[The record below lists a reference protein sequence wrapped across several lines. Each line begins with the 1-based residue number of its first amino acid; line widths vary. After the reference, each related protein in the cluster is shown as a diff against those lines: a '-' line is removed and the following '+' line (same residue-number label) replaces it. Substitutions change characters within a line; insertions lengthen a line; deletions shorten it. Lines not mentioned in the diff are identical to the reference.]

1 MQQKPEAQEQAQG
14 GDAGVPTMKF
24 PSELRKHFYDT
35 TDWTAVIFQTVS
47 LVVHV
52 LFVSI
57 IASRDWPDPT
67 ASLSKEQLKELQSK
81 ITRQFTVEVQDRETQ
96 ELENLL
102 EVSNDEFEQMMAQ
115 ETAEIEASLSQ
126 SLQEAEAVMREVQ
139 QMSEGGASAGDLEGQ
154 MGDIQGELAQLMG
167 EVGAGMDM
175 SAEDLGGPALEIAAT
190 DVAIFADVQGA
201 TGSRVVA
208 QAIDIGA
215 LGSNVQLSSSF
226 TSGGVSAGEAARLT
240 QQIQLA
246 RARLGSNIQI
256 RVGGGGLGSN
266 RRALLRVA
274 GGGRTGRRIQVEQLA
289 LPPAQAET
297 TGGRDQAAIDA
308 VAARTRDIV
317 AACYTIGLAEDP
329 TLSGVVVVR
338 FTINPDGSVSNVGV
352 SQSNLGVPAVEECVV
367 TAVRTWKFSPGS
379 GTETFEYPFTFE
391 PG

>member
-1 MQQKPEAQEQAQG
+1 MQQKPQAQG
-14 GDAGVPTMKF
+14 QTQGGSAGIPTMAF

-35 TDWTAVIFQTVS
+35 TDWTAVIFMTVS

-67 ASLSKEQLKELQSK
+67 ANLSTEQLKQLQTQIVRQ
-81 ITRQFTVEVQDRETQ
+81 ITVDVQEQEQQ
-96 ELENLL
+96 ELEDLL
-102 EVSNDEFEQMMAQ
+102 EVSNDEFEAMMAQ
-115 ETAEIEASLSQ
+115 ETAEIEASLSS
-126 SLQEAEAVMREVQ
+126 SLAEAEAVMREVQ
-139 QMSEGGASAGDLEGQ
+139 QMTDGGSSGGDIASQ
-154 MGDIQGELAQLMG
+154 MGDIQGELAALMG
-167 EVGAGMDM
+167 EVGGGIDL
-175 SAEDLGGPALEIAAT
+175 SAADFGGPSLDIAPT

-215 LGSNVQLSSSF
+215 LGSNVQLSSTF

-256 RVGGGGLGSN
+256 RVGGGGGGN

-274 GGGRTGRRIQVEQLA
+274 GAGRTGRRIQVEQLA
-289 LPPAQAET
+289 LPPARAET
-297 TGGRDQAAIDA
+297 AGGRDQAAIDA

-338 FTINPDGSVSNVGV
+338 FTINSDGSVSNVAV

-379 GTETFEYPFTFE
+379 GSETFEYPFTFE